1 MLNDRTC
8 ILCGFKDSDI
18 IETQRQNEEFRDC
31 PSCGQP
37 SFRRQVQY
45 PATVSLFAG
54 RAIDAIDAERAKC
67 ALGHGN
73 TSLRF

>member
-1 MLNDRTC
+1 MLNDRIC
-8 ILCGFKDSDI
+8 PCGAKGIDL
-18 IETQRQNEEFRDC
+18 IESQEENTEFQDC
-31 PSCGQP
+31 PSCGFHT
-37 SFRRQVQY
+37 FRRQVQY